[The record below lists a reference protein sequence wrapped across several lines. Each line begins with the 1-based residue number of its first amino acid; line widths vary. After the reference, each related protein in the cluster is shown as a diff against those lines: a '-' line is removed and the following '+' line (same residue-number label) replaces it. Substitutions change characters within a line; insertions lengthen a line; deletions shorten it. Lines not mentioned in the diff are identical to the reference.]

1 MNDLAWSPDGS
12 TLTVSSTD
20 GYCSI
25 IKFKEEELGKI
36 YKSGNDN
43 NDNDALKEME
53 EIEELEDLSMMD
65 EDLDEDAD
73 EVPVSK
79 EGMFV

>member
-1 MNDLAWSPDGS
+1 M
-12 TLTVSSTD
+12 SSTD

-25 IKFKEEELGKI
+25 IKFKDEELGKI

-43 NDNDALKEME
+43 NDTDALKEME